1 MAGQPQTAA
10 TSAPS
15 ALEQVLRRDRA
26 VVVAAILIIAAIAW
40 AYTVYLAETGMSMS
54 NDMGMSMA
62 MADMRSWSAADFG
75 LMFVMWA
82 VMMVAMM
89 APSAA
94 PMLLMFAALNRRR
107 RERDAPYVPTGIF
120 LAGYVVVW
128 TAFAAAAT
136 GGNWGLHQASLLS
149 SMMGASTSGYLG
161 GALLLA
167 AGAFQWSPLKIACLK
182 QCRTPMGFLMTSWRE
197 GHRGRAAYGLGAR
210 GLLPGMLLGAD
221 AALICTGRDE
231 PGMDCRP
238 CRLRVGRKSR
248 AHERVGQPWHR
259 RIAGGLGGLGLSLPP
274 RCRPPSFRRKREFTT
289 ILRPT
294 LTERRP
300 PFQKAALGGIDLSL
314 PLQPYPGP
322 VANPR
327 PPQREPAPAR
337 LPRPV
342 NRPTRRSYRLWA
354 VPDRRR
360 SRFRRPSR
368 RWPAA
373 GRWLAPFPLPPGK
386 PTG

>member
-15 ALEQVLRRDRA
+15 VLEQALRRDR
-26 VVVAAILIIAAIAW
+26 VVVIVAIIVIAAIAW
-40 AYTVYLAETGMSMS
+40 AYTVYIAETGMGMG
-54 NDMGMSMA
+54 DEMGMSMA

-120 LAGYVVVW
+120 LAGYVIVW
-128 TAFAAAAT
+128 SVFAAAAT

-167 AGAFQWSPLKIACLK
+167 AGAFQWSPLKTACLK

-197 GHRGRAAYGLGAR
+197 GHLGALR
-210 GLLPGMLLGAD
+210 MGLEHGVYCLGCCWALMLLLFALGIMNLVWI
-221 AALICTGRDE
+221 AALAAFVLAEKVAPMSEWVSRSTGVLLA
-231 PGMDCRP
+231 GW
-238 CRLRVGRKSR
+238 GIW
-248 AHERVGQPWHR
+248 A
-259 RIAGGLGGLGLSLPP
+259 IAN
-274 RCRPPSFRRKREFTT
+274 
-289 ILRPT
+289 
-294 LTERRP
+294 
-300 PFQKAALGGIDLSL
+300 AAM
-314 PLQPYPGP
+314 
-322 VANPR
+322 
-327 PPQREPAPAR
+327 
-337 LPRPV
+337 
-342 NRPTRRSYRLWA
+342 
-354 VPDRRR
+354 
-360 SRFRRPSR
+360 
-368 RWPAA
+368 
-373 GRWLAPFPLPPGK
+373 
-386 PTG
+386 